1 MSVEKEKNRKK
12 AKELIFEAGYFY
24 AGSPVGQWQGYD
36 IFFAESEKGR
46 HDGPGL
52 LVDGERF
59 RWVEYSDKRQ
69 GVAGNWRFIAY
80 VWPTAPFYFF
90 MNFHLLF
97 PLPPWCRGAS
107 RTAPTAKRPSI
118 FPLPPARRMRNI
130 KAAGSAT
137 PQPQVGQSPRS
148 RKRVLCPGMDRSS
161 YRGTVI
167 TGKIFGR

>member
-59 RWVEYSDKRQ
+59 RWVEYSDKEWQ
-69 GVAGNWRFIAY
+69 EIGDSL
-80 VWPTAPFYFF
+80 PTFG
-90 MNFHLLF
+90 
-97 PLPPWCRGAS
+97 PLPP
-107 RTAPTAKRPSI
+107 SI
-118 FPLPPARRMRNI
+118 
-130 KAAGSAT
+130 
-137 PQPQVGQSPRS
+137 
-148 RKRVLCPGMDRSS
+148 SS
-161 YRGTVI
+161 
-167 TGKIFGR
+167 